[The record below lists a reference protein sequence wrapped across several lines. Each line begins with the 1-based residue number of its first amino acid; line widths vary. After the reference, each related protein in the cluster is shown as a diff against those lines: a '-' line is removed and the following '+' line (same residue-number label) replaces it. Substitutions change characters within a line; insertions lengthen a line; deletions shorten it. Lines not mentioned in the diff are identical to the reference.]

1 MISSAKAQAQADP
14 YDVIVVGGGPGG
26 STAAR
31 YLAHEGLRTL
41 LVDKEVFPRDKAC
54 GDVLPGACLEI
65 VGELG
70 LGEEVRALSHATRR
84 MVLRTETTEL
94 RLENRPYLSV
104 PRRAFDDLL
113 FKSVAARV
121 DTLEGARVE
130 HVGEPVSGLSRVQM
144 TTDGGARLERDARF
158 VIGADGY
165 SSVVARRAHRRP
177 RTDRLALS
185 VRGYWKNVAVAQ
197 DELEF
202 YYLRECS
209 PGYVWVFPAR
219 DGLANIGL
227 YVTTSEYRKHPGP
240 LRAWLERLLSQSP
253 LRERLEAAG
262 PVGAPA
268 AWSCPLAI
276 DIEPLYGDDF
286 VLVGDAGGLVDPFWG
301 HGIDSA
307 MVSGKLAAVA
317 VADVLCRGV
326 PKQRAMQGYTSAVVA
341 HFGAAWGSGAA
352 MLKEVAALNAL
363 LGGTPLEHIRQ
374 SIGARDAVVTPLSP
388 AHPL

>member
-1 MISSAKAQAQADP
+1 M
-14 YDVIVVGGGPGG
+14 
-26 STAAR
+26 
-31 YLAHEGLRTL
+31 
-41 LVDKEVFPRDKAC
+41 
-54 GDVLPGACLEI
+54 
-65 VGELG
+65 
-70 LGEEVRALSHATRR
+70 
-84 MVLRTETTEL
+84 
-94 RLENRPYLSV
+94 
-104 PRRAFDDLL
+104 
-113 FKSVAARV
+113 
-121 DTLEGARVE
+121 
-130 HVGEPVSGLSRVQM
+130 
-144 TTDGGARLERDARF
+144 
-158 VIGADGY
+158 
-165 SSVVARRAHRRP
+165 
-177 RTDRLALS
+177 
-185 VRGYWKNVAVAQ
+185 RGYWKNVAVAQ

-286 VLVGDAGGLVDPFWG
+286 VLVGDAGGLVNPFWG

-363 LGGTPLEHIRQ
+363 LGGTPLEHIRRL
-374 SIGARDAVVTPLSP
+374 IGARDAVVTPLSP